1 MLAVIQRWFKVYG
14 ERCKHCANL
23 CEELVHTSTSASEA
37 EPRVSPPSKDK
48 CVQEPDS
55 ATITKTLHRKT
66 FLKDWLHFV
75 SLKASMCKSHLRFW
89 RPWKPLGST
98 EGWAT
103 FFLNF
108 KNKHQLNPHSTFLI
122 LIQRTTVQA
131 AAYTS
136 HTECRF
142 ELWFL
147 GVWTSFMIPCLGRQ
161 LRSLSSMWETQVKP
175 GSSLSLA

>member
-1 MLAVIQRWFKVYG
+1 MQTL
-14 ERCKHCANL
+14 CKFMWGTCAHFDFSLWGRAQNQSSL
-23 CEELVHTSTSASEA
+23 KGQVCTGTRQCYHY
-37 EPRVSPPSKDK
+37 
-48 CVQEPDS
+48 Q
-55 ATITKTLHRKT
+55 KTLHRKT

-75 SLKASMCKSHLRFW
+75 SLKASMCKSHLKFW

-108 KNKHQLNPHSTFLI
+108 KNKHQLNQHSTFLI

-147 GVWTSFMIPCLGRQ
+147 GVWTNFMIPCLGRQ

>member
-1 MLAVIQRWFKVYG
+1 MQIYVR
-14 ERCKHCANL
+14 NL
-23 CEELVHTSTSASEA
+23 CTLRLQPLRQSPESVLPQRTSVYRNQTVL
-37 EPRVSPPSKDK
+37 PLP
-48 CVQEPDS
+48 
-55 ATITKTLHRKT
+55 KTLHRKT

-108 KNKHQLNPHSTFLI
+108 KNKHQLNQHSTFLI

-147 GVWTSFMIPCLGRQ
+147 GVWTSFMILCLGRQ